1 MKKGLCFVLMI
12 SVGVLIGGQAFA
24 QSDRAPTKASWP
36 AAEEADFMK
45 ECATDPMEG
54 ISKEKQLRYCSCS
67 LEYMKSNY
75 TYAETSKMG
84 DEYGKNPKQMPI
96 GMVKAA
102 ANCMDRLY
110 SLDEFLGQFMAGCM
124 EDPLEGVTRDV
135 QKSFCSCAINGLKA
149 RQTYAQLVEMA
160 LGAANNKAGAMNP
173 MAAAAKSCEH
183 ILKPPKK

>member
-1 MKKGLCFVLMI
+1 MKKGLFFVLMI
-12 SVGVLIGGQAFA
+12 SVGVLVGGQAFA
-24 QSDRAPTKASWP
+24 QAQRAPTKASWP

-45 ECATDPMEG
+45 ECTVDGMDG
-54 ISKEKQLRYCSCS
+54 ISEEKQRRYCSCS
-67 LEYMKSNY
+67 LDYMKSNY

-124 EDPLEGVTRDV
+124 QDPLEGVTPEV
-135 QKSFCSCAINGLKA
+135 QKSFCGCAIAGLKA
-149 RQTYAQLVEMA
+149 RQTYAQLVEMV
-160 LGAANNKAGAMNP
+160 LGTANNEEGATNP
-173 MAAAAKSCEH
+173 MKAAAKSCEH
-183 ILKPPKK
+183 VLKPSKK